1 MDDARKT
8 LISLRH
14 DALQRGMIDLAEV
27 YGWSAIRLGE
37 EALRVKMLQMGYNE
51 AKRQF
56 ERPRGPF

>member
-37 EALRVKMLQMGYNE
+37 EALIRKSLLLRYE
-51 AKRQF
+51 AAKRQF
-56 ERPRGPF
+56 ERPQGPL